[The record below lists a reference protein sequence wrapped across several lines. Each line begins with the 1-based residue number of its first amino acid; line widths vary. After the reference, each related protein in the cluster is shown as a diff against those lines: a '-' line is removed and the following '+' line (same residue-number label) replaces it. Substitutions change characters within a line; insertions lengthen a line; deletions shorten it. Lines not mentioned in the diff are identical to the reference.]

1 MSTTEDFQPPYTS
14 LWDRLRRRLRFF
26 SSDLTIVCVILVVML
41 VFLLPSMIVTISAGH
56 LGVLWKRFDGG
67 TVIDHVETEGTHLM
81 LPWDDMYIYDARL
94 QSVEREFE
102 VLSSDGLKLMV
113 TLAWRFRVIPEYLG
127 ELHKYAGP
135 DYAESLLEQS
145 VGARAR
151 DVIAIYRPEDI
162 YTSHRLEIQN
172 QISESVRYDIKNRFN
187 TELRSGQNW
196 ILIEDVLVKRIVLPD
211 GVEDAIVRKNVA
223 RHEVEQYA
231 LIVEKEQQESE
242 RKRVEALG
250 IRNFQEI
257 ISGGMSDNYLR
268 WRGIEATLEL
278 ARSEN
283 AKVVVIGNDKTGGM
297 PLISINGDSA
307 PHDKKDAK
315 DKQVA
320 PRAELGK
327 GDTTQELKPVARSR
341 KGVGLVPT
349 PSASASASSAPAPTP
364 SSAPAPAENLSSAKP
379 GAATGKPSAVGAD
392 LQARET
398 HRKEQRVLR
407 DHPPVSPVAPAS
419 SVPPQR

>member
-1 MSTTEDFQPPYTS
+1 MSTTHEFQPPFRS
-14 LWDRLRRRLRFF
+14 IWERLRRRLRFF
-26 SSDLTIVCVILVVML
+26 SNDLMIAGLILVVML
-41 VFLLPSMIVTISAGH
+41 VFLLPSMIVTIPAGH
-56 LGVLWKRFDGG
+56 LGVLWKRFAGG

-81 LPWDDMYIYDARL
+81 LPWDEMYVYDARL

-135 DYAESLLEQS
+135 EYAETLLGQS

-257 ISGGMSDNYLR
+257 ISGGMSDAYLR

-297 PLISINGDSA
+297 PLISINGDGM

-315 DKQVA
+315 DKSVA
-320 PRAELGK
+320 PRADLGK
-327 GDTTQELKPVARSR
+327 GDTTQELKSGARGK
-341 KGVGLVPT
+341 KGMGPGPT
-349 PSASASASSAPAPTP
+349 PV
-364 SSAPAPAENLSSAKP
+364 PAEKTSSAKP
-379 GAATGKPSAVGAD
+379 DGAAGKP
-392 LQARET
+392 
-398 HRKEQRVLR
+398 
-407 DHPPVSPVAPAS
+407 VAL
-419 SVPPQR
+419 VP

>member
-1 MSTTEDFQPPYTS
+1 MSTIEEFHPPVAS
-14 LWDRLRRRLRFF
+14 AWQRLRRRLQFF
-26 SSDLTIVCVILVVML
+26 SNDLLIVGVILVVL
-41 VFLLPSMIVTISAGH
+41 LAFLLPSMIVTIPAGH
-56 LGVLWKRFDGG
+56 LGVLWKRFNGG
-67 TVIDHVETEGTHLM
+67 TVIDHVEKEGTHLM
-81 LPWDDMYIYDARL
+81 LPWDEMYIYDARL

-102 VLSSDGLKLMV
+102 VLSSDGLKLMA
-113 TLAWRFRVIPEYLG
+113 TLAWRFRVIPEHLG

-135 DYAESLLEQS
+135 EYAETLLGQS

-196 ILIEDVLVKRIVLPD
+196 ILIEDVLIKRIVLPD

-257 ISGGMSDNYLR
+257 ISGGMSDAYLR

-283 AKVVVIGNDKTGGM
+283 AKVVVIGSEKTGGL
-297 PLISINGDSA
+297 PLISINGDGV
-307 PHDKKDAK
+307 PQDKKDAK
-315 DKQVA
+315 NKPA
-320 PRAELGK
+320 ASRADLGK
-327 GDTTQELKPVARSR
+327 GDTGLELKSGSLTGKGAGAAEKLSSIKPEPAAVKPVA
-341 KGVGLVPT
+341 PI
-349 PSASASASSAPAPTP
+349 P
-364 SSAPAPAENLSSAKP
+364 
-379 GAATGKPSAVGAD
+379 D

-398 HRKEQRVLR
+398 HRKEPRPSL
-407 DHPPVSPVAPAS
+407 DHPPM
-419 SVPPQR
+419 R

>member
-1 MSTTEDFQPPYTS
+1 MSSTEEFHAPAVS
-14 LWDRLRRRLRFF
+14 VWDRLRRRLQFF
-26 SSDLTIVCVILVVML
+26 SNDLMIVAVILVVML
-41 VFLLPSMIVTISAGH
+41 AFMLPSMIITIPAGH
-56 LGVLWKRFDGG
+56 LGVLWKRFGGG

-81 LPWDDMYIYDARL
+81 MPWDVMYIYDARL

-102 VLSSDGLKLMV
+102 VLSSDGLKLMA
-113 TLAWRFRVIPEYLG
+113 TLAWRFRVIPEHLG

-135 DYAESLLEQS
+135 EYAETLLGQS

-257 ISGGMSDNYLR
+257 ISGGMSDAYLR

-283 AKVVVIGNDKTGGM
+283 AKVVVIGNDKTGGL
-297 PLISINGDSA
+297 PLISINGDGV
-307 PHDKKDAK
+307 PQKKDTK
-315 DKQVA
+315 EKVNA
-320 PRAELGK
+320 PRADIGK
-327 GDTTQELKPVARSR
+327 GDTGQELKSGARNNNNM
-341 KGVGLVPT
+341 GAGP
-349 PSASASASSAPAPTP
+349 ASAEKLAA
-364 SSAPAPAENLSSAKP
+364 AKP
-379 GAATGKPSAVGAD
+379 DAAAVKPPASAAD
-392 LQARET
+392 LRARET
-398 HRKEQRVLR
+398 HSREQRPQR
-407 DHPPVSPVAPAS
+407 DHPPMPAL
-419 SVPPQR
+419 PILPLPLR

>member
-1 MSTTEDFQPPYTS
+1 MSITHEFHTPFES
-14 LWDRLRRRLRFF
+14 IWERLRRRLRFF
-26 SSDLTIVCVILVVML
+26 SNDLMIVGVILVVML
-41 VFLLPSMIVTISAGH
+41 AFLLPSMIVTIPAGH

-67 TVIDHVETEGTHLM
+67 TVIDHVGTEGTHLM
-81 LPWDDMYIYDARL
+81 LPWDEMYIYDARL
-94 QSVEREFE
+94 QSVEHEFE
-102 VLSSDGLKLMV
+102 VLSSDGLKLMA
-113 TLAWRFRVIPEYLG
+113 TLAWRFRVIPEHLG
-127 ELHKYAGP
+127 ELHKYAGRE
-135 DYAESLLEQS
+135 YAQTLLEPS

-187 TELRSGQNW
+187 TALRSGQNW
-196 ILIEDVLVKRIVLPD
+196 LLIEDVLIKRIVLPD

-257 ISGGMSDNYLR
+257 ISGGMSDAYLR

-283 AKVVVIGNDKTGGM
+283 AKVVVIGNDKTGGL
-297 PLISINGDSA
+297 PLISINGDGVA
-307 PHDKKDAK
+307 HDKKEAK
-315 DKQVA
+315 DK
-320 PRAELGK
+320 RTDLGK
-327 GDTTQELKPVARSR
+327 GDTALELKSAGRGAKATGPAEKTSTA
-341 KGVGLVPT
+341 KPNA
-349 PSASASASSAPAPTP
+349 ASA
-364 SSAPAPAENLSSAKP
+364 P
-379 GAATGKPSAVGAD
+379 G
-392 LQARET
+392 
-398 HRKEQRVLR
+398 
-407 DHPPVSPVAPAS
+407 HPGS
-419 SVPPQR
+419 

>member
-1 MSTTEDFQPPYTS
+1 MSTTQEYQPPFGPMQE
-14 LWDRLRRRLRFF
+14 RLRRRLRFF
-26 SSDLTIVCVILVVML
+26 SNDLMIAGAVLVVML
-41 VFLLPSMIVTISAGH
+41 IFLLPSMIVTIPAGH
-56 LGVLWKRFDGG
+56 LGVLWKRFAGG
-67 TVIDHVETEGTHLM
+67 TVVDHVEKEGTHLM
-81 LPWDDMYIYDARL
+81 LPWDVMYVYDARL

-102 VLSSDGLKLMV
+102 VLSSDGLKLLV
-113 TLAWRFRVIPEYLG
+113 TLAWRFRVVPQHLG

-135 DYAESLLEQS
+135 DYAETLLGQS

-257 ISGGMSDNYLR
+257 ISGGMSDAYLR

-283 AKVVVIGNDKTGGM
+283 AKVVVMGNDKTGGL
-297 PLISINGDSA
+297 PLISINGDSV
-307 PHDKKDAK
+307 PHDKKEAR
-315 DKQVA
+315 DKSKPA
-320 PRAELGK
+320 DIGK
-327 GDTTQELKPVARSR
+327 GDTTQELKSGARGK
-341 KGVGLVPT
+341 KGVASGLMPMPVSPPPPAYAAVPAT
-349 PSASASASSAPAPTP
+349 APAPTEK
-364 SSAPAPAENLSSAKP
+364 ASSAKP
-379 GAATGKPSAVGAD
+379 DAATGKPAAPAPNLSM
-392 LQARET
+392 RET
-398 HRKEQRVLR
+398 NRKEQGAVR
-407 DHPPVSPVAPAS
+407 DHPPV
-419 SVPPQR
+419 R

>member
-1 MSTTEDFQPPYTS
+1 MSTTHEFQPS
-14 LWDRLRRRLRFF
+14 FESVRERLRRRLRFF
-26 SSDLTIVCVILVVML
+26 SNDLMIAGLVLVVML
-41 VFLLPSMIVTISAGH
+41 VFLLPSMIVTIPAGH
-56 LGVLWKRFDGG
+56 LGVLWKRFAGG
-67 TVIDHVETEGTHLM
+67 TVIDHVEKEGTHLM
-81 LPWDDMYIYDARL
+81 LPWDVMYVYDARL

-113 TLAWRFRVIPEYLG
+113 TLAWRFRVIPQYLG

-135 DYAESLLEQS
+135 EYAETLLGQS

-257 ISGGMSDNYLR
+257 ISGGMSDAYLR

-297 PLISINGDSA
+297 PLISINGDSV
-307 PHDKKDAK
+307 PHEKKDAK
-315 DKQVA
+315 DKAVA
-320 PRAELGK
+320 PQADIGK
-327 GDTTQELKPVARSR
+327 GDTTQELKSGTRGKKSVAP
-341 KGVGLVPT
+341 GPM
-349 PSASASASSAPAPTP
+349 
-364 SSAPAPAENLSSAKP
+364 PAPAEKTSSAKP
-379 GAATGKPSAVGAD
+379 DVAAGKPVALAPD
-392 LQARET
+392 LQAREM
-398 HRKEQRVLR
+398 HRKEQRALR
-407 DHPPVSPVAPAS
+407 DHPPVPSVPSVPP
-419 SVPPQR
+419 VPPQR

>member
-1 MSTTEDFQPPYTS
+1 MSSNISSDLNSDIGSDVDSTQDLEAPSPS
-14 LWDRLRRRLRFF
+14 LKQRLRRRLQFF
-26 SSDLTIVCVILVVML
+26 SNDLMIIGVILVVML
-41 VFLLPSMIVTISAGH
+41 VFLLPSMIVTIPAGH

-67 TVIDHVETEGTHLM
+67 TAIDHVENEGTHLM
-81 LPWDDMYIYDARL
+81 LPWDEMYIYDARL

-102 VLSSDGLKLMV
+102 VLSSDGLKLMA
-113 TLAWRFRVIPEYLG
+113 TLAWRFRVIPEHLA

-135 DYAESLLEQS
+135 EYAQTLLEQS

-187 TELRSGQNW
+187 TALRSGQNW
-196 ILIEDVLVKRIVLPD
+196 LLIEDVLVKRIVLPN

-257 ISGGMSDNYLR
+257 ISGGMSDSYLR

-283 AKVVVIGNDKTGGM
+283 AKVVIVGNDKTGGL
-297 PLISINGDSA
+297 PLISINGDGVVNE
-307 PHDKKDAK
+307 KKDGKTKAAAA
-315 DKQVA
+315 V
-320 PRAELGK
+320 RADIGK
-327 GDTTQELKPVARSR
+327 GDTALELKSGSHSGKGMGQSQSR
-341 KGVGLVPT
+341 PPLKSG
-349 PSASASASSAPAPTP
+349 AA
-364 SSAPAPAENLSSAKP
+364 NAKP
-379 GAATGKPSAVGAD
+379 PVPDQQAQASHGKELRPLSDRAAASPVPPASPF
-392 LQARET
+392 
-398 HRKEQRVLR
+398 
-407 DHPPVSPVAPAS
+407 PPVPLAP
-419 SVPPQR
+419 PPAAR

>member
-1 MSTTEDFQPPYTS
+1 MSTTGEFDTPHSSFGP
-14 LWDRLRRRLRFF
+14 RLRRRLQFF
-26 SSDLTIVCVILVVML
+26 SNDLMIVGVILVVML
-41 VFLLPSMIVTISAGH
+41 AFLLPSMIITIPAGH
-56 LGVLWKRFDGG
+56 LGVLWKRFGGG
-67 TVIDHVETEGTHLM
+67 TVIDHVEMEGTHLM
-81 LPWDDMYIYDARL
+81 LPWDEMYLYDARL
-94 QSVEREFE
+94 QSVEHEFE
-102 VLSSDGLKLMV
+102 VLSSDGLKLMA
-113 TLAWRFRVIPEYLG
+113 TLAWRFRVIPEHLG

-135 DYAESLLEQS
+135 EYAQTLLEQS

-196 ILIEDVLVKRIVLPD
+196 LLIEDVLVKRIVLPG

-257 ISGGMSDNYLR
+257 ISGGMSDAYLR

-283 AKVVVIGNDKTGGM
+283 AKIVVIGNDKTGGL
-297 PLISINGDSA
+297 PLISINGDGVA
-307 PHDKKDAK
+307 NDKKDAK
-315 DKQVA
+315 DKPATERTDLGRGDTAFELKSGIRAGKGSNVAEKEKLVAAKPEAA
-320 PRAELGK
+320 PR
-327 GDTTQELKPVARSR
+327 KPV
-341 KGVGLVPT
+341 
-349 PSASASASSAPAPTP
+349 SS
-364 SSAPAPAENLSSAKP
+364 SSD
-379 GAATGKPSAVGAD
+379 T
-392 LQARET
+392 QAREAARET
-398 HRKEQRVLR
+398 ARNAQRETYRKEQPPFPDRLPTPPLR
-407 DHPPVSPVAPAS
+407 
-419 SVPPQR
+419 

>member
-1 MSTTEDFQPPYTS
+1 MSTTEAFHTPAAS
-14 LWDRLRRRLRFF
+14 VWERLRRRLQFF
-26 SSDLTIVCVILVVML
+26 SNDLMIVAVILVVMIA
-41 VFLLPSMIVTISAGH
+41 FLLPSMIITIPAGH
-56 LGVLWKRFDGG
+56 LGVLWKRFGGG

-81 LPWDDMYIYDARL
+81 MPWDVMYIYDARL

-102 VLSSDGLKLMV
+102 VLSSDGLKLMA
-113 TLAWRFRVIPEYLG
+113 TLAWRFRVIPEHLG

-135 DYAESLLEQS
+135 EYAETLLGQS

-257 ISGGMSDNYLR
+257 ISGGMSDAYLR

-283 AKVVVIGNDKTGGM
+283 AKVVVIGNDKTGGL
-297 PLISINGDSA
+297 PLISINGDGV
-307 PHDKKDAK
+307 PQKKDAK
-315 DKQVA
+315 DKANA
-320 PRAELGK
+320 PRADIGR
-327 GDTTQELKPVARSR
+327 GDTTLELKSGARNSKNAGADPVPSEKSATAKAAAAAAALKPVDSAR
-341 KGVGLVPT
+341 
-349 PSASASASSAPAPTP
+349 
-364 SSAPAPAENLSSAKP
+364 
-379 GAATGKPSAVGAD
+379 D
-392 LQARET
+392 LQAREA
-398 HRKEQRVLR
+398 HREQRPLR
-407 DHPPVSPVAPAS
+407 DHPPMPM
-419 SVPPQR
+419 PPPLR

>member
-1 MSTTEDFQPPYTS
+1 MSTTAEFQPPYKS

-26 SSDLTIVCVILVVML
+26 SNDLMIAGVVLVVML
-41 VFLLPSMIVTISAGH
+41 VFLLPSMIVTIPAGH
-56 LGVLWKRFDGG
+56 LGVLWKRFGGG

-81 LPWDDMYIYDARL
+81 LPWDVMYVYDARL

-102 VLSSDGLKLMV
+102 VLSSDGLKLLV
-113 TLAWRFRVIPEYLG
+113 TLAWRFRVIPQHLG

-135 DYAESLLEQS
+135 DYAETLLGQS

-257 ISGGMSDNYLR
+257 ISGGMSDAYLR

-297 PLISINGDSA
+297 PLISINGDSV
-307 PHDKKDAK
+307 PHEKKEAK
-315 DKQVA
+315 EKPVA
-320 PRAELGK
+320 SRADIGR
-327 GDTTQELKPVARSR
+327 GDTTQELKSGTRGKKA
-341 KGVGLVPT
+341 VGP
-349 PSASASASSAPAPTP
+349 APAPVTVP
-364 SSAPAPAENLSSAKP
+364 VEKTASTEKTASAKP
-379 GAATGKPSAVGAD
+379 DAAVGKPAPLSPE
-392 LQARET
+392 LQVREKLY
-398 HRKEQRVLR
+398 KEQRASR
-407 DHPPVSPVAPAS
+407 DHPPVPSVSSAPSA
-419 SVPPQR
+419 PPQR

>member
-1 MSTTEDFQPPYTS
+1 MSATHEFQPPFGS
-14 LWDRLRRRLRFF
+14 VGQRLRRRLQFF
-26 SSDLTIVCVILVVML
+26 SNDLMIVGVILVVML
-41 VFLLPSMIVTISAGH
+41 AFLLPSMIVTIPAGH
-56 LGVLWKRFDGG
+56 LGVLWKRFGGG
-67 TVIDHVETEGTHLM
+67 TVIDYVETEGTHLM
-81 LPWDDMYIYDARL
+81 LPWDEIYIYDARL
-94 QSVEREFE
+94 QSVEHEFE

-113 TLAWRFRVIPEYLG
+113 TLAWRFRVIPEHLG

-135 DYAESLLEQS
+135 EYAQTLLEQS

-196 ILIEDVLVKRIVLPD
+196 LLIEDVLVKRIVLPD

-257 ISGGMSDNYLR
+257 VSGGMSDAYLR

-283 AKVVVIGNDKTGGM
+283 AKVVVIGNSKTGGL
-297 PLISINGDSA
+297 PLISISGDGVA
-307 PHDKKDAK
+307 QVKKDAK
-315 DKQVA
+315 DKASA
-320 PRAELGK
+320 PRADLGK
-327 GDTTQELKPVARSR
+327 GDTALELKSGVRRS
-341 KGVGLVPT
+341 KEMGPPEKTFAAKPDAASGT
-349 PSASASASSAPAPTP
+349 PA
-364 SSAPAPAENLSSAKP
+364 LSS
-379 GAATGKPSAVGAD
+379 TD
-392 LQARET
+392 TQAREK
-398 HRKEQRVLR
+398 HRKAQQPLSDGLARPFIR
-407 DHPPVSPVAPAS
+407 
-419 SVPPQR
+419 